1 MGDHSLSI
9 KKENNI
15 IIITIDDSVDNQDK
29 IARLAYELT
38 DLYETISQDR
48 DIRVMVLTGSDE
60 QCFAIGI
67 QSQKELQRNLRA
79 SSEPFFAVTQALAR
93 FDMPIIAAINGDALG
108 QSLEV
113 SMACDI
119 RIASDSAKFGLPQV
133 KWGFIPWDGG
143 TQRLSR
149 LVGQAAAMEMI
160 LTGKIINAR
169 EAFRIG
175 LVNRVLARHDLMPE
189 VIKMAH
195 EMALKGPIALK
206 YSKEAVNKGMDLTLE
221 QGLRLEADLYY
232 LLHTTE
238 DRTEG
243 ITKFLKKENPQF
255 KGQ

>member
-15 IIITIDDSVDNQDK
+15 IIVTIDDSVDNQDK

-67 QSQKELQRNLRA
+67 QSEPQGNLKA

-93 FDMPIIAAINGDALG
+93 FDLPVIAAINGDAFG

-113 SMACDI
+113 AMACDI
-119 RIASDSAKFGLPQV
+119 RIAIDSAKFGLPQI
-133 KWGFIPWDGG
+133 KWGVIPWDGG

-169 EAFRIG
+169 EALRLG
-175 LVNRVLARHDLMPE
+175 LVNRILARRDLMPE

-206 YSKEAVNKGMDLTLE
+206 YSKEAINKGMDLTLE